1 MIEGGIRLKNMN
13 SGAKAISGKS
23 SLKDYLSGYNLFS
36 YFNYI
41 FLTII
46 VLVTIYPAYYV
57 IVASISDPTELQRHT
72 GLLLAPVGEITFAA
86 YKLVFKNPMVL
97 SGYMNTIF
105 ILVVGVTINLIMTI
119 IGAYFLSIKNVMFK
133 KYIMLF
139 IIFTM
144 YFSGGMIPGYLN
156 IRDLH
161 MLDSIWSLIIPGAL
175 STTNLIIMRTAF
187 VSVPDSLVEAAKI
200 DGANHLK
207 IMMKVMVPLTKA
219 TLAVM
224 VLYYGVGHWNSWFSA
239 SIYLRSPSKLPL
251 QLVLRNILLANQSGG
266 MTGGVGLD
274 EVSQLSDLIKYAL
287 IVVSTAPILVIYPFL
302 QKFFT
307 KGVMIGAVKE

>member
-1 MIEGGIRLKNMN
+1 MKNN
-13 SGAKAISGKS
+13 NTAATVISGKKN
-23 SLKDYLSGYNLFS
+23 LRYYLNGYRIFS
-36 YFNYI
+36 CFNYI
-41 FLTII
+41 FLMI
-46 VLVTIYPAYYV
+46 VVLITLYPAYFV
-57 IVASISDPTELQRHT
+57 VVASISDPTELQRHT
-72 GLLLAPVGEITFAA
+72 GLLLAPAGDITFAA

-97 SGYMNTIF
+97 SGYMNTLF
-105 ILVVGVTINLIMTI
+105 ILIAGVTINLIMTV

-133 KYIMLF
+133 KYIMFF

-156 IRDLH
+156 IKDLH

-187 VSVPDSLVEAAKI
+187 AAVPESLVEAAKI
-200 DGANHLK
+200 DGSNHLQ

-239 SIYLRSPSKLPL
+239 SIYLRTPSKLPL

-274 EVSQLSDLIKYAL
+274 EASQLADLIKYAL
-287 IVVSTAPILVIYPFL
+287 IVVSTAPILIIYPFI
-302 QKFFT
+302 QKYFT
-307 KGVMIGAVKE
+307 KGVMIGAIKE

>member
-1 MIEGGIRLKNMN
+1 MSLKNN
-13 SGAKAISGKS
+13 DSATRTISINRNKKP
-23 SLKDYLSGYNLFS
+23 LIDGYRIFS
-36 YFNYI
+36 FINYI
-41 FLTII
+41 FLTLIVII
-46 VLVTIYPAYYV
+46 TMYPAYFVV
-57 IVASISDPTELQRHT
+57 IASISDPTELQRHS
-72 GLLLAPVGEITFAA
+72 GLLLAPLGKITFSA
-86 YKLVFKNPMVL
+86 YELVFKNPMVA
-97 SGYMNTIF
+97 SGYTNTIF
-105 ILVVGVTINLIMTI
+105 ILFVGVAINLIMTV

-144 YFSGGMIPGYLN
+144 YFSGGMIPNYLN
-156 IRDLH
+156 IKDLH
-161 MLDSIWSLIIPGAL
+161 MLDSLWSLIIPGAL

-187 VSVPDSLVEAAKI
+187 TAVPESLVEAAKI
-200 DGANHLK
+200 DGANHFK
-207 IMMKVMVPLTKA
+207 IMMRVMVPLTKA

-239 SIYLRSPSKLPL
+239 SIYLRTPSKLPL
-251 QLVLRNILLANQSGG
+251 QLVLRNILLANQSNS

-274 EVSQLSDLIKYAL
+274 EASQLADLIKYAL
-287 IVVSTAPILVIYPFL
+287 IVVSTVPILVIYPFL